1 MRVTLG
7 SAAAVALTVL
17 ALAGCGKA
25 GPSQAEAASQPQTV
39 TVHAVGCPTPGPQAG
54 CLTMKS
60 KGTIYDVTSA
70 NPAID
75 MSRGVGIS
83 LTGQSAGE
91 TTACGAKLSAV
102 TVEYLNLQCGTPAP
116 AVPAQ

>member
-7 SAAAVALTVL
+7 SAAAVALSVL

-39 TVHAVGCPTPGPQAG
+39 TIHAVGCPTPGPQAG

-60 KGTIYDVTSA
+60 KGTVYDVSSA
-70 NPAID
+70 AID
-75 MSRGVGIS
+75 TSRGVGVS
-83 LTGQSAGE
+83 LTGQSSGE

-102 TVEYLNLQCGTPAP
+102 TVEYLTLNCGTPAP
-116 AVPAQ
+116 AAPAQ